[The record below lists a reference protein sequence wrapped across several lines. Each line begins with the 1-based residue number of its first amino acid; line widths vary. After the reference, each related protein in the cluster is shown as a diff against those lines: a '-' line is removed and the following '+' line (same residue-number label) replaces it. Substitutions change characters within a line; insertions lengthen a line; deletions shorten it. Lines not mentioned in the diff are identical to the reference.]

1 MMLKMKATGNHA
13 SHPSKGLKPL
23 EGSLG
28 RRIEIM
34 DTTLRDGEQTSGVSF
49 LPSEKLQI
57 AKLLLEELKVDRIEV
72 ASARVSEGELE
83 GVQKITQWAAKK
95 GYLDRVEVLG
105 FVDTPVSVNWIV
117 EAGGKVLNLLTKG
130 SMNHLVHQLK
140 KTPEQHFADIQKSI
154 SYAQEMG
161 VSVNV
166 YLEDWSNGMR
176 NSPEYTLSLI
186 EFLTK
191 QSVKRIMLPDTLG
204 LLSPKEVKA
213 FFEQIVAQFPA
224 VHFDFH
230 AHNDYDL
237 SVANVLEAISNGA
250 AGLHTT
256 INGLGERAGN
266 APLES
271 VIAVIK
277 DFTDLEIGV
286 QEQKIFRVSKLV
298 EQFSGQHIPANK
310 PVVGEN
316 VFTQTAGIHADGD
329 NKKNLYFNDLM
340 PERFGRQRKYA
351 LGKTSG
357 KANILKNLEELG
369 ISLEKDELAKV
380 TQRIIELG
388 DKKERVTTEDL
399 PYIISDVLQNNSISK
414 HISIEGYHMTHSK
427 GLKPTVQLR
436 MSIHG
441 KFYDEIAT
449 GDGQYDSFMRALKKI
464 YKTLGRELPKLTD
477 YHVSIPPGGK
487 TDAFV
492 ETVIT
497 WDYGKIFKTKG
508 LDPDQTVAAMMATEK
523 MLNIIENMNYQP
535 TKEES
540 TYYGNQYRTVAR

>member
-1 MMLKMKATGNHA
+1 MEAN
-13 SHPSKGLKPL
+13 
-23 EGSLG
+23 

-83 GVQKITQWAAKK
+83 GVQKITAWAAQK

-117 EAGGKVLNLLTKG
+117 EAGAKVLNLLTKG
-130 SMNHLVHQLK
+130 SLNHLVHQLK
-140 KTPEQHFADIQKSI
+140 KTPEQHFSEIAKSI
-154 SYAQEMG
+154 AYAQENG
-161 VSVNV
+161 ISVNV

-176 NSPEYTLSLI
+176 NSAEYTLSLI
-186 EFLTK
+186 EFLTH
-191 QSVKRIMLPDTLG
+191 QPVKRIMLPDTLG

-213 FFEQIVAQFPA
+213 FFQQIVALFPE

-237 SVANVLEAISNGA
+237 SVANVLEAITHGA
-250 AGLHTT
+250 AGFHTT
-256 INGLGERAGN
+256 VNGLGERAGN

-277 DFTDLEIGV
+277 DFTNLEIGV

-329 NKKNLYFNDLM
+329 NKKNLYFNDLL

-369 ISLEKDELAKV
+369 ISLEKEELARV

-414 HISIEGYHMTHSK
+414 NIFIEGYHMTHSK
-427 GLKPTVQLR
+427 GLKPSVQLR
-436 MSIHG
+436 LNVYG
-441 KFYDEIAT
+441 KSYDATAT
-449 GDGQYDSFMRALKKI
+449 GDGQYDSFMRAVKKI
-464 YKTLGRELPKLTD
+464 YKSLKKELPKLID

-497 WDYGKIFKTKG
+497 WDFGKIFKTKG

-523 MLNIIENMNYQP
+523 MLNIVESFNQNP
-535 TKEES
+535 TKVES
-540 TYYGNQYRTVAR
+540 TKYGNAYRAVAG